1 MAIPVFLRDTFYLI
15 ENTTS
20 EEIFKILKEE
30 GINSATL
37 RGKATM
43 QFPAASFEAIKSV
56 IKSSLSSA
64 QIAFYQAGDG
74 FFAMPIS
81 DVETLNYYKTEDG
94 KLYASVQ
101 DYHMSKLS
109 QDSVVHNPAVASI
122 PNPVVSEKKVVSP
135 VLSVDTAEEKKEEVT
150 VEAPVVKTPVRVKVR
165 VKEEPK
171 VQVAPVIE
179 EADSVAGENE
189 SVDEV
194 VEEAAGEVK
203 KEVVQPVVENE
214 PEYVEEYTPEQ
225 KIFLENAD
233 FLDKVLSNGTY
244 KKIADHLL
252 LHLDDVKRLMDVLG
266 EEFEQEIKIPTLTEG
281 NMLDFVTGVLPEGKF
296 KNEVGESN
304 QLTDAMIMLP
314 VFSALLGKKKKSLQ
328 TKFSVANLVGSK
340 LARVSVAGISENG
353 ALCGFVHFETITN
366 EAVAEAKKNVEAHLA
381 ETGRDFNELTSQEKY
396 DLYLAEINNYYIAHK
411 DCGKMLAA
419 PGSNSYVEL
428 NKALSEMDNE
438 KFSVPEFY
446 NPDEGMITWARHE
459 TIAFDNRG
467 EKTLLEQAHE
477 LVKPERVLVSAQPI
491 VTPVIANPIISSV
504 ELTEEE
510 IVLPNNA
517 GIEATNGIG
526 VANVIALPSSFEEDT
541 DELESAEQLTGGLS
555 DSEIENL
562 LDALVQN
569 SKPAPVKPV
578 VRGVVA
584 GEQVIEGSINFS
596 GLPSLTNPIAYKD
609 EQGHVW
615 ESKEVYD
622 KAMAS
627 IGLSGDLLGNT
638 PLTLGDEEEVRVK
651 GK

>member
-43 QFPAASFEAIKSV
+43 QFPAASFEAIKPV
-56 IKSSLSSA
+56 IKSSLSTA
-64 QIAFYQAGDG
+64 QTAFYQVGDG

-171 VQVAPVIE
+171 VQVEPVIE
-179 EADSVAGENE
+179 VSDSITSETE
-189 SVDEV
+189 TLEEV
-194 VEEAAGEVK
+194 VEEVVGAAAGGATQEEVQ
-203 KEVVQPVVENE
+203 VVVENE
-214 PEYVEEYTPEQ
+214 PEYVEEYTQEQ
-225 KIFLENAD
+225 KFFLENAD

-244 KKIADHLL
+244 KKVADYLL

-266 EEFEQEIKIPTLTEG
+266 EEFEQEIKIPTLAEG

-381 ETGRDFNELTSQEKY
+381 ETGRGFNELTSQEKY

-411 DCGKMLAA
+411 DCGKMLSA

-477 LVKPERVLVSAQPI
+477 LIKPERVLVSSQ
-491 VTPVIANPIISSV
+491 PVIANPIISSV

-510 IVLPNNA
+510 RVLPNNA
-517 GIEATNGIG
+517 GVEATNGIG

>member
-56 IKSSLSSA
+56 IKSSLSTA
-64 QIAFYQAGDG
+64 QTAFYQVGDG

-171 VQVAPVIE
+171 VQVEPVIE
-179 EADSVAGENE
+179 VSDSITSETE
-189 SVDEV
+189 TLEEV
-194 VEEAAGEVK
+194 VEEVVGSAAGGATQEEVQ
-203 KEVVQPVVENE
+203 VVVENE
-214 PEYVEEYTPEQ
+214 PEYVEEYTQEQ
-225 KIFLENAD
+225 KFFLENAD

-244 KKIADHLL
+244 KKVADYLL

-266 EEFEQEIKIPTLTEG
+266 EEFEQEIKIPTLAEG

-381 ETGRDFNELTSQEKY
+381 ETGRGFNELTSQEKY

-411 DCGKMLAA
+411 DCGKMLSA

-477 LVKPERVLVSAQPI
+477 LIKPERVLVSSQ
-491 VTPVIANPIISSV
+491 PVIANPIISSV

-510 IVLPNNA
+510 RVLPNNA
-517 GIEATNGIG
+517 GVEATNGIG
-526 VANVIALPSSFEEDT
+526 VTNVIALPSSFEEDT

>member
-43 QFPAASFEAIKSV
+43 QFPAASFEAIKPV
-56 IKSSLSSA
+56 IKSSLSTA
-64 QIAFYQAGDG
+64 QTAFYQVGDG

-101 DYHMSKLS
+101 DYHMIKLS

-171 VQVAPVIE
+171 VQVEPVIE
-179 EADSVAGENE
+179 VSDSITSETE
-189 SVDEV
+189 TLEEV
-194 VEEAAGEVK
+194 VEEVVGSAAGGATQEEVQ
-203 KEVVQPVVENE
+203 VVVENA
-214 PEYVEEYTPEQ
+214 PEYVEEYTQEQ
-225 KIFLENAD
+225 KFFLENAD

-244 KKIADHLL
+244 KKIADYLL

-266 EEFEQEIKIPTLTEG
+266 EEFEQEIKIPTLAEG

-381 ETGRDFNELTSQEKY
+381 ETGRGFNELTSQEKY

-411 DCGKMLAA
+411 DCGKMLSA

-477 LVKPERVLVSAQPI
+477 LIKPERVLVSSQ
-491 VTPVIANPIISSV
+491 PVIANPIISSV

-510 IVLPNNA
+510 RVLPNNA
-517 GIEATNGIG
+517 GVEATNGIG

>member
-1 MAIPVFLRDTFYLI
+1 
-15 ENTTS
+15 
-20 EEIFKILKEE
+20 
-30 GINSATL
+30 
-37 RGKATM
+37 
-43 QFPAASFEAIKSV
+43 
-56 IKSSLSSA
+56 
-64 QIAFYQAGDG
+64 
-74 FFAMPIS
+74 
-81 DVETLNYYKTEDG
+81 
-94 KLYASVQ
+94 
-101 DYHMSKLS
+101 
-109 QDSVVHNPAVASI
+109 
-122 PNPVVSEKKVVSP
+122 
-135 VLSVDTAEEKKEEVT
+135 
-150 VEAPVVKTPVRVKVR
+150 
-165 VKEEPK
+165 
-171 VQVAPVIE
+171 
-179 EADSVAGENE
+179 
-189 SVDEV
+189 
-194 VEEAAGEVK
+194 
-203 KEVVQPVVENE
+203 
-214 PEYVEEYTPEQ
+214 
-225 KIFLENAD
+225 
-233 FLDKVLSNGTY
+233 
-244 KKIADHLL
+244 
-252 LHLDDVKRLMDVLG
+252 MDVLG
-266 EEFEQEIKIPTLTEG
+266 EEFEQEIKIPTLAEG

-381 ETGRDFNELTSQEKY
+381 ETGRGFNELTSQEKY

-411 DCGKMLAA
+411 DCGKMFSA

-477 LVKPERVLVSAQPI
+477 LIKPERVLVSSQ
-491 VTPVIANPIISSV
+491 PVIANPIISSV

-510 IVLPNNA
+510 RVLPNNA
-517 GIEATNGIG
+517 GVEATNGIG
-526 VANVIALPSSFEEDT
+526 VTNVIALPSSFEEDT